1 MKSISASKDG
11 QIESDKAILN
21 KLQKID
27 SLILPEH
34 MTSFHLID
42 AETLVLIVA
51 KAVECISGIEIQVA
65 GILSVSNE
73 FIDFNHLVS
82 YFFYELSVLREL
94 ATEHCIET

>member
-1 MKSISASKDG
+1 MKSISAAKDG
-11 QIESDKAILN
+11 QIESDKAILS

-34 MTSFHLID
+34 ITSFNLID

-51 KAVECISGIEIQVA
+51 KAVECISGVEIQVG
-65 GILSVSNE
+65 GILSVLSE
-73 FIDFNHLVS
+73 LIHFNCLIS